1 MENEILFQY
10 TYSASQNREV
20 LQIRDAYLPR
30 QETKLE
36 ELIRLDSMV
45 QTSGT
50 TEALCAGIGGC
61 LILGLGLCLSMK
73 NAMWQGILLGL
84 AGLAGILLAYPIH
97 RKANEKAKEKHAPR
111 ILELA
116 AELSN
121 HIG

>member
-30 QETKLE
+30 NETKLE

-61 LILGLGLCLSMK
+61 LLFGFGLFLSIR
-73 NAMWQGILLGL
+73 NAMWAGILLGL
-84 AGLAGILLAYPIH
+84 AGLAGILLAYPVH
-97 RKANEKAKEKHAPR
+97 RKANEKAKEKYAPR

-121 HIG
+121 PIR

>member
-30 QETKLE
+30 NETKLE

-61 LILGLGLCLSMK
+61 QILGLGLYLSMK
-73 NAMWQGILLGL
+73 NAMCILLGL
-84 AGLAGILLAYPIH
+84 AGLAGILLAYPVH
-97 RKANEKAKEKHAPR
+97 RNAIKEAKKKYAPR

-121 HIG
+121 PIR